1 MLFIVGCQKTEK
13 QYHIGVSQCSDD
25 AWRNKLNTEMRIGG
39 YYYTNLDIS
48 IASAQ
53 DNDDLQI
60 QQIDSLVDAGV
71 DLLIVSPNKLSTMSD
86 AINRA
91 YDKGIPVILL
101 DRKSK
106 SPKYTAYIGAD
117 NYEVGRTMGGYVA
130 GKLKGKGNVV
140 EIMGLDGSSP
150 ADERHRGFVDAL
162 KKHPNIKLLESR
174 NADWTEKTARA
185 QMDTLLA
192 HYSSIDLVFAHND
205 RMALGAREALE
216 AADRKDSMLFVGID
230 ALPTPQGGIDAVR
243 KHRMTASCLYPT
255 RGDRV
260 IELAMNILE
269 GRPYERNNK
278 LKVAVVTQD
287 NATLLHMQAEE
298 LNRQYTRL
306 QDIHGKV
313 DEYLTRYQLQ
323 TLFIFLLVAVIV
335 LILAISVWI
344 FRYYAYKHRI
354 AEEASKLKLNFFT
367 NVSHEFRTPLTLIA
381 DPIERLLEDNSLSSQ
396 QNSLLK
402 VAHQNARVLLR
413 LINEILD
420 LRKAQSGTMRL
431 RISQFDLT
439 THLKLWV
446 DSFKN
451 LTQQRNISLTLDAPD
466 ALPFVGDLHRI
477 ELICYNLLSNAIKF
491 TPDGGKVDVTVSIEK
506 KGVSI
511 KVSDTGKGIEKSEL
525 SHIFE
530 RFFQGNNNQGGTGI
544 GLAVV
549 KSFIELHQGSVQVES
564 EVGKGTCFNI
574 YLPQL
579 HLEEQEESLQPVP
592 QTITNSTDVDLEET
606 LSEYI
611 STTQQD
617 VAKEQ
622 LTNLDQEGQTPTY
635 VLVVDDHASI
645 RDYVSQLLSEANYKV
660 LTASNGE
667 EGWNLALRQV
677 PDLVVCDVSM
687 PILGGLELCR
697 RLKDHEITS
706 HIPVV
711 LLTANS
717 LDDHRAEGY
726 DSGADAYI
734 TKPFNGKVLLS
745 RIENLLVNR
754 QKLRN
759 LFANIT
765 EPSTTPTLDVD
776 GQFIENFK
784 AKIREQL
791 SNATLTVEDL
801 SAEMG
806 MSRVQLYR
814 KVKALT
820 DVSPVEL
827 IRITRLKRAESLLL
841 QGGKTIAE
849 VAYEVG
855 FSSPSY
861 FSKCFKEH
869 FGCLPGEK
877 LRP

>member
-1 MLFIVGCQKTEK
+1 M
-13 QYHIGVSQCSDD
+13 
-25 AWRNKLNTEMRIGG
+25 
-39 YYYTNLDIS
+39 
-48 IASAQ
+48 
-53 DNDDLQI
+53 
-60 QQIDSLVDAGV
+60 
-71 DLLIVSPNKLSTMSD
+71 
-86 AINRA
+86 
-91 YDKGIPVILL
+91 
-101 DRKSK
+101 
-106 SPKYTAYIGAD
+106 
-117 NYEVGRTMGGYVA
+117 
-130 GKLKGKGNVV
+130 
-140 EIMGLDGSSP
+140 
-150 ADERHRGFVDAL
+150 
-162 KKHPNIKLLESR
+162 
-174 NADWTEKTARA
+174 
-185 QMDTLLA
+185 
-192 HYSSIDLVFAHND
+192 
-205 RMALGAREALE
+205 
-216 AADRKDSMLFVGID
+216 
-230 ALPTPQGGIDAVR
+230 
-243 KHRMTASCLYPT
+243 
-255 RGDRV
+255 
-260 IELAMNILE
+260 
-269 GRPYERNNK
+269 
-278 LKVAVVTQD
+278 
-287 NATLLHMQAEE
+287 
-298 LNRQYTRL
+298 
-306 QDIHGKV
+306 
-313 DEYLTRYQLQ
+313 
-323 TLFIFLLVAVIV
+323 
-335 LILAISVWI
+335 
-344 FRYYAYKHRI
+344 
-354 AEEASKLKLNFFT
+354 
-367 NVSHEFRTPLTLIA
+367 
-381 DPIERLLEDNSLSSQ
+381 
-396 QNSLLK
+396 
-402 VAHQNARVLLR
+402 AHQNARVLLR

-491 TPDGGKVDVTVSIEK
+491 TPDGGKVDVTVSKEK
-506 KGVSI
+506 KGVAI

-579 HLEEQEESLQPVP
+579 HLEEQEESLQQVP

-687 PILGGLELCR
+687 PVMGGLELCR

-745 RIENLLVNR
+745 RIENLLINR

-765 EPSTTPTLDVD
+765 EPSTTPNLDVD